1 MNHETQP
8 TLKQRLFT
16 IIFYADTPAGKAF
29 DVALIVCILGSVLVV
44 MFDSVKAINQ
54 AYDPWLSGFEWFF
67 TILFSLEYL
76 TRIYCSPEPRKY
88 IFSFYGIVDLLSII
102 PTYLS
107 LFVLNV
113 DYLMVIRLFR
123 VMRLFRILRLSKFVS
138 QANLLVYAV
147 RQSRHKITV
156 FMFSVVVLV
165 TIFGSIM
172 YMIEGPHNGYTSI
185 PRSIYWAIVTMTT
198 VGYGD
203 ISPKTDLG
211 QAVAA
216 LVMMMGYGILAVPT
230 GIFTAELA
238 NAMRNNQVE
247 RPCSHCGKKQHEE
260 SARYCN
266 ACGHSLSD

>member
-1 MNHETQP
+1 MNSKTPH
-8 TLKQRLFT
+8 TLKERLFI

-29 DVALIVCILGSVLVV
+29 DVALILGILGSVLVV
-44 MFDSVKAINQ
+44 MLDSVESLNRTYGALLNG
-54 AYDPWLSGFEWFF
+54 LEWFF
-67 TILFSLEYL
+67 TLLFTLEYL
-76 TRIYCSPEPRKY
+76 TRIYCSPEPKKY
-88 IFSFYGIVDLLSII
+88 IFSFYGLVDLLSIV

-113 DYLMVIRLFR
+113 DYLMVIRLLR

-138 QANLLVYAV
+138 QSNLLLYAI

-172 YMIEGPHNGYTSI
+172 YMIEGPANGYTSI

-211 QAVAA
+211 QAVAS
-216 LVMMMGYGILAVPT
+216 LVMMLGYGILAVPT

-238 NAMRNNQVE
+238 NVMRNNQVE
-247 RPCSHCGKKQHEE
+247 KPCAQCGKKLHEE
-260 SARYCN
+260 SAHYCS
-266 ACGHSLSD
+266 ACGHRLGG